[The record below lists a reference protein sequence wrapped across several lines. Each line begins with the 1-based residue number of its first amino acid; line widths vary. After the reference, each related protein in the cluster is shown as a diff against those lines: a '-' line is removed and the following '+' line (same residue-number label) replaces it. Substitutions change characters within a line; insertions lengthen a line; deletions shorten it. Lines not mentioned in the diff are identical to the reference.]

1 MNYSNYQGGSSV
13 ERTESETNT
22 SVSAESE
29 SRTIQ
34 VYGSELNQGTSVII
48 DPTTTLG
55 EFRRLVAELAKL
67 DVPPFILNCRANIS
81 SYQDWRETH
90 LPKLHHCV
98 TSIHR
103 DDVEESIPIIELLT
117 SDAVVYSLSV
127 SD

>member
-13 ERTESETNT
+13 EPTESETNT
-22 SVSAESE
+22 NVSVESE

-34 VYGSELNQGTSVII
+34 VYGRELNQGTSVII

-67 DVPPFILNCRANIS
+67 DVPPFILNCRVNIS

-90 LPKLHHCV
+90 YPKLRQCV
-98 TSIHR
+98 TSAHR
-103 DDVEESIPIIELLT
+103 DDDDESIPIMELLT
-117 SDAVVYSLSV
+117 SDTVVYSLSV